1 MEKLYPHLRFVAC
14 TSNLPNKRHTVAMDC
29 RFLYILSG
37 NGKIHTDNGELSLH
51 TDELLYYPSGIKYLL
66 KSEGS
71 EPMKFITVN
80 FDFTNEYPGTD
91 VLAPVYAEDCDYSLV
106 QYSHK
111 DFGEAR
117 FMQEFVFPSAEG
129 LRAHFLRLNEIY
141 HDRGEYADA
150 LTSSILR
157 VIILE
162 IMNNKNQPMHKT
174 VSEAIAF
181 IRENFRKHLT
191 NVSIAA
197 ELKYHPYY
205 LGALFRRY
213 LSTTPK
219 EYLDTVRLTHA
230 SELLGISDKSI
241 YEIAESC
248 GFKTAEHFTKRF
260 KLRYGI
266 SPTEWRKRRRLI

>member
-1 MEKLYPHLRFVAC
+1 MEKLEPRLRFVAC
-14 TSNLPNKRHTVAMDC
+14 TSNLPNKRHTVALDC

-51 TDELLYYPSGIKYLL
+51 TDELLYYPAGVRYLL

-80 FDFTNEYPGTD
+80 FDFTSEYPGRE
-91 VLAPVYAEDCDYSLV
+91 VLPPVYAEDCDYSLV

-111 DFGEAR
+111 ELQQSR
-117 FMQEFVFPSAEG
+117 FMREFVFPSAQR
-129 LRAHFLRLNEIY
+129 LREHFLRLTEIY
-141 HDRGEYADA
+141 HEGGEHADA
-150 LTSSILR
+150 LTSALLR

-162 IMNNKNQPMHKT
+162 IMNNKNPELNKT
-174 VSEAIAF
+174 VTEAVAY
-181 IRENFRKHLT
+181 IRENFAQPLT
-191 NVSIAA
+191 NISIAA

-205 LGALFRRY
+205 LGTLFRRY

-230 SELLGISDKSI
+230 TELLSIGDKSI

-260 KLRYGI
+260 KSRYGV